1 MVNFC
6 KCCDAHM
13 FFVVDE
19 IIEAVS
25 KDKDKCIFQLNVW
38 SIAY

>member
-13 FFVVDE
+13 FFVVYE
-19 IIEAVS
+19 VIEAVS
-25 KDKDKCIFQLNVW
+25 KVKKIMISVYFN
-38 SIAY
+38 